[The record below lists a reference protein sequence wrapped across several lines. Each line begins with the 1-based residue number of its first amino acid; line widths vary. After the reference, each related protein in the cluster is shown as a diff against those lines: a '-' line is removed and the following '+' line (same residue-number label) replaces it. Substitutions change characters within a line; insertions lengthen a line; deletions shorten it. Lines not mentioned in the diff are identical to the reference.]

1 MGLFLK
7 NKNFRYLWLSST
19 FAGASSNIV
28 QYALSLY
35 VLDLTQSASAFA
47 AVLSIVIFPRLI
59 LSPIAG
65 VWGDRVN
72 RKVALIWTSLADILV
87 LALAGLIAFGQ
98 GSLSVLAIYL
108 LVIAMEMVE
117 VLQSGP
123 MSSVLPAIVSS
134 DELALANTWM
144 RVDDGIVAVVTPFIA
159 ALIYTQFSIAGS
171 LLAGAAILFL
181 TMLGYTLMKIPMR
194 KEAVEQYASK
204 DIVKNYIADF
214 IEGIKVGLEIPHML
228 SLGIAALLVNLLL
241 APSFGVVATSFL
253 RIDLGVSN
261 AEFSLIE
268 SFMAVIGIV
277 APLIALRFMKEVK
290 NPFGLLLNHILK
302 MVAGIAIVFVGTVLF
317 ELQITSRLVTI
328 GFMLLGFIVI
338 QIVVTYVNVGISTLF
353 GQIVPEKYMGRIGA
367 SLGVLSTI
375 SSPMGQFL
383 FGHLLEWSNASVCL
397 AVSMIGMVT
406 FVLFSGKIKSQTQPL
421 EG

>member
-1 MGLFLK
+1 MDLLLG
-7 NKNFRYLWLSST
+7 NKNFRFLWLSST

-35 VLDLTQSASAFA
+35 VLDMTKSASAFA
-47 AVLSIVIFPRLI
+47 AVLSIVIFPRLF
-59 LSPIAG
+59 LTPIAG

-72 RKVALIWTSLADILV
+72 RKQALIWTSLADVLV
-87 LALAGLIAFGQ
+87 LSLAGVIALGQ
-98 GSLSVLAIYL
+98 GSMSLLAIYL

-144 RVDDGIVAVVTPFIA
+144 QVDDGIVAVVTPFIA
-159 ALIYTQFSIAGS
+159 AIIYTHFSIAGS
-171 LLAGAAILFL
+171 LLVGAAVLFM
-181 TMLGYTLMKIPMR
+181 TTLGYMIMQIPQR
-194 KEAVEQYASK
+194 KEAVEQYNTK
-204 DIVKNYIADF
+204 HIVKNYFADF
-214 IEGIKVGLEIPHML
+214 VEGIKVGLEIPNML
-228 SLGIAALLVNLLL
+228 SLALAALLVNLLL
-241 APSFGVVATSFL
+241 SPSFGVVSISFM
-253 RIDLGVSN
+253 RINLQVSN

-268 SFMAVIGIV
+268 SFMAVVGIC
-277 APLIALRFMKEVK
+277 APIIALRFMKEVK
-290 NPFGLLLNHILK
+290 NPFGLLVDNVLK
-302 MVAGIAIVFVGTVLF
+302 MALGIGVVFLGVVLF
-317 ELQITSRLVTI
+317 ELQLTSRMLTL

-338 QIVVTYVNVGISTLF
+338 QIVVTYVNVSISTLF
-353 GQIVPEKYMGRIGA
+353 GQIVPEKYMGRIG
-367 SLGVLSTI
+367 STLGVLSTI
-375 SSPMGQFL
+375 SVPMGQFL
-383 FGHLLEWSNASVCL
+383 FGHLLEWSNASICL